1 MRLCAH
7 HRSGAVFGAQEYPLT
22 TSHATLRRAGILT
35 IAVLALA
42 GAFALRVKDLGA
54 ADLSFDEVATVF
66 VAGRS
71 IPEVIRYVI
80 GAAREHPPFYY
91 LLLSPWMAL
100 AGTSEFAVRYPSALF
115 GLLSCALGSVLGR
128 RLLGRRG
135 GWWSLLLLCIAPQ
148 SVWAGRNG
156 RMYSL
161 VVLLALAIM
170 ASWLT
175 WQRRPG
181 WRTWL
186 PFTALSAIGAL
197 THYYLV
203 LLWASQAVLLLIQ
216 PRRTQRIR
224 VPWLA
229 TLGAIGL
236 GLGLFVAIS
245 PGARSMA
252 AEVLGR
258 FPVRHFRGQGLQTLF
273 VGLLLGG
280 ATPELAWTAFAG
292 AGLVVGGWITAGRR
306 DRLAGTLLAV
316 WSLVPLAIVHFIPEA
331 LETRYLMP
339 ALPALLLSLAGLIS
353 WVPVWPVR
361 LACLAGLAL
370 LSAWRLPA
378 TIGEPDTTFSTRME
392 ALAVAAR
399 PEDVLV
405 MNGPWPRLLLEYY
418 PRPEALPVYSVPE
431 AAPPGFDA
439 AVDVPRL
446 EAIARDHERLW
457 VTYGAIH
464 WADPLYS
471 VSRWLA
477 ENTYCVHEIAGMAL
491 CLPEPPRL
499 TETLGRLALGPRLT
513 LASASVDRLDAQT
526 GDPVRVRLDLEGH
539 SLDRSVSVALG
550 LVDASGTAWVER
562 EARLGPAH
570 QPGGN
575 VLPDRW
581 SELTGLW
588 LLPGTPPGTYVLG
601 LRVYGDDVDIAP
613 HASHYGWIPLATLTV
628 LPGTS
633 DPALV
638 GLLPQSTE
646 SGPSGSHEAL
656 TLTGR
661 QPYATH
667 YMEGYLAGVTL
678 WWKAYRPGDA
688 ESLEV
693 QLVGQGKVPVGTF
706 PLGPA
711 WYPAA
716 AWQAGDVIR
725 QSIFFQLPDG
735 LRSGTYRAQGRLVAQ
750 DGTPV
755 ANETWR
761 ELADFTVEARDRH
774 YRGPLFIH
782 RREATFGDTLE
793 LVGYRL
799 GQARLR
805 AGEETRLTV
814 YWRAARQPDRLLAVF
829 NHLRAADGGS
839 IWQQDSWPQAGVYTT
854 NHWLEGEVVAESYT
868 VRLAQGVTPGS
879 YLLFT
884 GVYDPATGDRLAAF
898 DDAGQRLVND
908 EVVLV
913 EITVWE

>member
-1 MRLCAH
+1 MT
-7 HRSGAVFGAQEYPLT
+7 GP
-22 TSHATLRRAGILT
+22 HATQRRAGVFT
-35 IAVLALA
+35 IAVLALV
-42 GAFALRVKDLGA
+42 GAFALRVRDLGA

-71 IPEVIRYVI
+71 MPDVIRYVV

-91 LLLSPWMAL
+91 LLLSPWLAS

-128 RLLGRRG
+128 RLLGQRG
-135 GWWSLLLLCIAPQ
+135 GWWSLLLLCVAPQ

-161 VVLLALAIM
+161 VMLLALAMM
-170 ASWLT
+170 ASWLA

-186 PFTALSAIGAL
+186 PFTALSAVGAL
-197 THYYLV
+197 THYYLA
-203 LLWASQAVLLLIQ
+203 LLWAAQAVLLLVQ
-216 PRRTQRIR
+216 PRTTRRIR

-236 GLGLFVAIS
+236 GLGLFVAVS

-252 AEVLGR
+252 AEVFGR
-258 FPVRHFRGQGLQTLF
+258 FPVRHFRGEELQTLT

-280 ATPELAWTAFAG
+280 ATPELAWTAFVGAALVAAG
-292 AGLVVGGWITAGRR
+292 WAAAGRR
-306 DRLAGTLLAV
+306 NRLAGTLLAA
-316 WSLVPLAIVHFIPEA
+316 WSLAPLTLMHLIPEA

-339 ALPALLLSLAGLIS
+339 VLPALLLSLAGLIA
-353 WVPVWPVR
+353 WMGPWPTQLV
-361 LACLAGLAL
+361 ALAGLAL
-370 LSAWRLPA
+370 FSAWRLPP

-399 PEDVLV
+399 PGDVLI
-405 MNGPWPRLLLEYY
+405 MNGPWPRLLLGYY
-418 PRPEALPVYSVPE
+418 PQPEALPVVSVPE

-439 AVDVPRL
+439 TVDLPRL
-446 EAIARDHERLW
+446 EAIARDHDRLW
-457 VTYGAIH
+457 VAYGAIH
-464 WADPLYS
+464 WADPHYS

-491 CLPEPPRL
+491 CLPEPPHL
-499 TETLGRLALGPRLT
+499 TETLGRTALGSRLT
-513 LASASVDRLDAQT
+513 LNSASVDRLDLQT
-526 GDPVRVRLDLEGH
+526 GDPIRVQLDLQGQ
-539 SLDRSVSVALG
+539 SLDRSLSVALG
-550 LVDASGTAWVER
+550 LVDASGTVWVER

-570 QPGGN
+570 QPGGS
-575 VLPDRW
+575 VLPGQW

-588 LLPGTPPGTYVLG
+588 LLPGTPPGIYELG
-601 LRVYGDDVDIAP
+601 LRVYGDGVNIAP
-613 HASHYGWIPLATLTV
+613 YASHYGWIPLATLTV
-628 LPGTS
+628 LPGTN

-638 GLLPQSTE
+638 GLLPPSTE
-646 SGPSGSHEAL
+646 SGPSDSHEAL
-656 TLTGR
+656 RLAGR

-678 WWKAYRPGDA
+678 WWQVNRPSDA

-693 QLVGQGKVPVGTF
+693 QLVGHDEVPVGTF
-706 PLGPA
+706 ALGPT

-716 AWQAGDVIR
+716 AWQAGDVVR
-725 QSIFFQLPDG
+725 QSVFFQLPDG

-755 ANETWR
+755 ANGAWLA
-761 ELADFTVEARDRH
+761 LADFTVEARDRH
-774 YRGPLFIH
+774 YRAPLIIH

-799 GQARLR
+799 GRARLG
-805 AGEETRLTV
+805 AGEETQLTV
-814 YWRAARQPDRLLAVF
+814 YWRAAQRPDRLLAVF
-829 NHLRAADGGS
+829 NHLRGMDGRPV
-839 IWQQDSWPQAGVYTT
+839 WQQDSWPQAGVYTT

-868 VRLAQGVTPGS
+868 VRLAEGVAPGT
-879 YLLFT
+879 YPLFT

-898 DDAGQRLVND
+898 DDAGKRLTND

-913 EITVWE
+913 EITVRE